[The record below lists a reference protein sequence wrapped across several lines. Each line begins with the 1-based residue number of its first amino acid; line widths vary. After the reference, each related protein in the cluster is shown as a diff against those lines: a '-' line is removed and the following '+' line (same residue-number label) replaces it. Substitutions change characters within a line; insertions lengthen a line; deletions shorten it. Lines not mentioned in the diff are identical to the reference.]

1 MYATVSRRICLCEEP
16 HQAAGARRRAV
27 WPGRSEGHGSGSGQ
41 KLHDAFKKAYD
52 DPKAI
57 ELFERFDFSRI
68 YLSTEDYA
76 KEIPKQYEYK
86 HQNFGAG
93 RTDQELTAAE
103 MLCGARYSSAVY
115 SASAT
120 NCRSPH
126 ELISSM
132 DWATIPSGVS
142 THY

>member
-1 MYATVSRRICLCEEP
+1 MDP
-16 HQAAGARRRAV
+16 AV
-27 WPGRSEGHGSGSGQ
+27 V
-41 KLHDAFKKAYD
+41 KNCTDAFKKAYD

-103 MLCGARYSSAVY
+103 TCAVRGTLPLSTAHRQPIAEAHTSSSVRWTGRRSL
-115 SASAT
+115 SALA
-120 NCRSPH
+120 P
-126 ELISSM
+126 I
-132 DWATIPSGVS
+132 IKG
-142 THY
+142 